1 MENKINRNKEIFEYF
16 FYTEIG
22 ISQDEIKIKITIDYF
37 KSMVDAILLDITYES
52 ECAPDIES
60 SIEKLSFL
68 NEKLVSFFSKY
79 TMDENLKMI
88 SHNEK
93 TGSMFTP
100 RIGYTIDDEMITV
113 NIRHVIDVNLEI
125 F

>member
-37 KSMVDAILLDITYES
+37 KSMVDNILLDITYES
-52 ECAPDIES
+52 ECDPDIES
-60 SIEKLSFL
+60 IVVKLNFINEKLS
-68 NEKLVSFFSKY
+68 SFFSKY

-93 TGSMFTP
+93 IGSMFTP
-100 RIGYTIDDEMITV
+100 RIGYTIDDEIITV
-113 NIRHVIDVNLEI
+113 NIHHVIGVNL
-125 F
+125 

>member
-52 ECAPDIES
+52 ECDPDIES
-60 SIEKLSFL
+60 IVVKLNFINEKLS
-68 NEKLVSFFSKY
+68 SFFSKY

-93 TGSMFTP
+93 IGSMFTP

-113 NIRHVIDVNLEI
+113 NIRHVIDVNL
-125 F
+125 

>member
-37 KSMVDAILLDITYES
+37 KSMVDNILLDITYES
-52 ECAPDIES
+52 ECDPDIES
-60 SIEKLSFL
+60 IVVKLNFINEKLS
-68 NEKLVSFFSKY
+68 SFFSKY

-93 TGSMFTP
+93 IGSMFTP
-100 RIGYTIDDEMITV
+100 RI
-113 NIRHVIDVNLEI
+113 
-125 F
+125 

>member
-1 MENKINRNKEIFEYF
+1 
-16 FYTEIG
+16 
-22 ISQDEIKIKITIDYF
+22 
-37 KSMVDAILLDITYES
+37 MVDAILLDITYES

-60 SIEKLSFL
+60 IIEKLSFL

-113 NIRHVIDVNLEI
+113 NIRHVIDVNL
-125 F
+125 

>member
-37 KSMVDAILLDITYES
+37 KSMVDNILLDITYES
-52 ECAPDIES
+52 ECDPDIES
-60 SIEKLSFL
+60 IVVKLNFINEKLS
-68 NEKLVSFFSKY
+68 SFFSKY

-93 TGSMFTP
+93 IGSMFTP

-113 NIRHVIDVNLEI
+113 TVHHIIDVNL
-125 F
+125 

>member
-60 SIEKLSFL
+60 IIEKLSFL

-113 NIRHVIDVNLEI
+113 NIRHVIDVNL
-125 F
+125 

>member
-52 ECAPDIES
+52 ECDPDIES
-60 SIEKLSFL
+60 IVVKLNFINEKLS
-68 NEKLVSFFSKY
+68 SFFSKY

-113 NIRHVIDVNLEI
+113 NIRHVIDVNL
-125 F
+125 

>member
-37 KSMVDAILLDITYES
+37 KSMVDNIILDITYES
-52 ECAPDIES
+52 ECDPDIES
-60 SIEKLSFL
+60 IVVKLNFINEKLS
-68 NEKLVSFFSKY
+68 SFFSKY

-93 TGSMFTP
+93 IGSMFTP

-113 NIRHVIDVNLEI
+113 NIHHVIDVNL
-125 F
+125 